1 MKAIIILLRKTITSA
16 YLKSKALTA
25 AFFETGAISVLLGRT
40 LVVNLF
46 SFEFFQVLKLCN
58 EFT

>member
-16 YLKSKALTA
+16 YLKSKTLAA

-40 LVVNLF
+40 LVNLF

>member
-16 YLKSKALTA
+16 YLKSKALIA

-40 LVVNLF
+40 LVNLF
-46 SFEFFQVLKLCN
+46 SFEFFSSVKIM
-58 EFT
+58 

>member
-1 MKAIIILLRKTITSA
+1 MKAIIIWLRKTITSA

-40 LVVNLF
+40 LVNLF
-46 SFEFFQVLKLCN
+46 SFEFFQATGLL
-58 EFT
+58 T

>member
-40 LVVNLF
+40 LVNLF
-46 SFEFFQVLKLCN
+46 SFEFFQVLKLHN